1 MAVDWGRRRVGV
13 ALSDPSRML
22 ATPRPVLPGGDR
34 RALVETLRAMAI
46 AEEVDTILVGLPVH
60 MSGEEGESAQEA
72 RRLGDDLA
80 RRVPGAT
87 VHFVDERLST
97 LEARELLASHGER
110 ARKSTGRLDQVA
122 AALLLQSWLDGSP
135 R

>member
-22 ATPRPVLPGGDR
+22 ASPRPVLPGGNR
-34 RALVETLRAMAI
+34 RELVERLRTLALS
-46 AEEVDTILVGLPVH
+46 EGVDTVLVGLPAH
-60 MSGEEGESAQEA
+60 MDGSEGESAQEA

-80 RRVPGAT
+80 RRIPGVT

-122 AALLLQSWLDGSP
+122 AALLLQSWLDGTP